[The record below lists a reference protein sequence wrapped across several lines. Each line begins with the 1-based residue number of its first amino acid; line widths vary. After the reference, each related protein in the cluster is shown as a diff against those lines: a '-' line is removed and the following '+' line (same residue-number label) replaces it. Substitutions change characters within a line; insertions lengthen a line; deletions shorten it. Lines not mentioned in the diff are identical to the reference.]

1 MAILVNMGKRGFV
14 LKEGFLNPGG
24 QVTVDSETA
33 ETLTKAYPNELK
45 LIVTETAE
53 GKTEVV
59 KEVKPVVEPE
69 VKEEVKE
76 VEEVKP
82 AKRGSRKKKT
92 AK

>member
-33 ETLTKAYPNELK
+33 EKLTKAYPNELK
-45 LIVTETAE
+45 LIVTETAK
-53 GKTEVV
+53 GKVEVV
-59 KEVKPVVEPE
+59 KEEIKPVVAEEP
-69 VKEEVKE
+69 K
-76 VEEVKP
+76 EEVKP
-82 AKRGSRKKKT
+82 APKRGSRKKKT

>member
-1 MAILVNMGKRGFV
+1 MAILVNLGKRGFV
-14 LKEGFLNPGG
+14 LKEGFLNPGH
-24 QVTVDSETA
+24 QITVDSDTA
-33 ETLTKAYPNELK
+33 NQLTKAYPNELK
-45 LIVTETAE
+45 LIVTETAKGE
-53 GKTEVV
+53 VKVV

>member
-33 ETLTKAYPNELK
+33 EKLTKAYPNELK
-45 LIVTETAE
+45 LIVTETAK
-53 GKTEVV
+53 GKLEVV
-59 KEVKPVVEPE
+59 KEEKPVVEE
-69 VKEEVKE
+69 TK
-76 VEEVKP
+76 EEVKP
-82 AKRGSRKKKT
+82 AQKRGSRKKKT